1 MFIGVLKMQVIE
13 KMVPVGKLYDAG
25 SGVRLADTSDTLMAN
40 LSNAEKERYGK
51 AIIKVDRQETLN
63 RKDLTLFDKIDAL
76 TFEHHGMCLKD
87 SLVTKAR
94 IKACKKYGVQFIDR
108 DGLIDHMDC
117 MLDAQ
122 QSNNRMA
129 TNSNAENMAILLLSK
144 LGEDRFYGFAQAFS
158 SIKNNVALTKADI
171 EALKEA
177 DQVLVTYLKS
187 SMIHGLVREAITEAC
202 DELGIEFDDLKT
214 KTIH

>member
-1 MFIGVLKMQVIE
+1 MQVIE

-40 LSNAEKERYGK
+40 LSKAEKERYGK
-51 AIIKVDRQETLN
+51 AMIKVNRQETLN
-63 RKDLTLFDKIDAL
+63 RKDLALFDKIDAV

-108 DGLIDHMDC
+108 DGLINHMDC
-117 MLDAQ
+117 MLGAQ
-122 QSNNRMA
+122 QSSKPMA
-129 TNSNAENMAILLLSK
+129 ANGNSEKIAILLLSQ
-144 LGEDRFYGFAQAFS
+144 LGEDRFCEFAQAFS
-158 SIKNNVALTKADI
+158 SIKNNVALTKADL
-171 EALKEA
+171 EVLKEA
-177 DQVLVTYLKS
+177 DQVLVAYLNS
-187 SMIHGLVREAITEAC
+187 SMIHGRVREAITEAC
-202 DELGIEFDDLKT
+202 DELGIDFDNLKT